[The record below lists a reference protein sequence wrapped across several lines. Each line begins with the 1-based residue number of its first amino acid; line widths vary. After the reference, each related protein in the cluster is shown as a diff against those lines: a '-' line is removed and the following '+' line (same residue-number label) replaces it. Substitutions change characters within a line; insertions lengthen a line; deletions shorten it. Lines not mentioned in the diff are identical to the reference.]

1 MLVRELL
8 DKVYYWYRSD
18 EGYRVS
24 IEAYQRMAPLSR
36 QDAQSSVCVLSISLR
51 GLDSKRFLWN
61 TRYET
66 IRSWLASSVIPWS
79 VERRFFLIKHRLS
92 GFYCL

>member
-1 MLVRELL
+1 MSAVMLVREPL

-36 QDAQSSVCVLSISLR
+36 QDAQSSVCVFSINLR
-51 GLDSKRFLWN
+51 ERDYKRFLWN

-66 IRSWLASSVIPWS
+66 VQNWLASFVIP
-79 VERRFFLIKHRLS
+79 
-92 GFYCL
+92 